1 MSALFT
7 PLQVTLYD
15 IYLELMPAS
24 CTNLSNENVGKRR
37 SPDSDEEFEGES
49 YSVGVGLQGSLR
61 RNRRS
66 LRSGEGSI
74 SEAQVLSQ
82 QEKDGQVRRGQIQP
96 AAAVEDKMSLVQVHN
111 KDEKE
116 TAGVGDVVAKGGTGN
131 PDYFETS
138 L

>member
-49 YSVGVGLQGSLR
+49 YSGGPHGSLR
-61 RNRRS
+61 RTRRS
-66 LRSGEGSI
+66 LRSGEASI
-74 SEAQVLSQ
+74 SETQVLSQ
-82 QEKDGQVRRGQIQP
+82 QEKDGRVRRIQIQ
-96 AAAVEDKMSLVQVHN
+96 AAVEKNKISSVQVHN
-111 KDEKE
+111 NTVEKE
-116 TAGVGDVVAKGGTGN
+116 AVVVGDVAKEGS
-131 PDYFETS
+131 PDYYETS